1 MAKNGPNTELP
12 QDGAQNTGNR
22 AVDSDGR
29 AALESRFFG
38 APLTD
43 DDDIFGEAGFGME
56 AGLPPSFVIEAL
68 QARPSLGRISE
79 EVQLKAAAQAATA
92 QDDRDVR
99 GGFEY
104 GWCHTDHKT
113 GKEIRKSFRTSDY
126 LNDEP
131 YATRVHAMLDQLGL
145 PVPKAGEVFR
155 GTHHDLL
162 FLNSHGV
169 VVRIGPQ
176 NIQDLMN
183 PGILQPLGWLED
195 RGTMMKG
202 QLPLTVALYPGVELY
217 DQYEVSQQKPMM
229 IDKLYDVMKSN
240 DFGTGDLL
248 GQGNT
253 GVIRVLDDDGK
264 EVAVRV
270 LIDPDNDYNAPS
282 SGMRKKLAKHMA
294 AQLGSASETASAVRK
309 DDVLM
314 NTLRDVFNHARNAPY
329 LQKAYEVHQPL
340 RNMFWDAFQGVAA
353 VGGVPDTARRD
364 AFWQTCAAVTN
375 KPMQITLPVW
385 RTSKDAD
392 GKLNFER
399 SELHVP
405 HVVLYRPWTG
415 QTADLAVQPIAVSQ
429 VVRDAVGQAYAE
441 MKRGFGARVVAL
453 GQKIWHDIRNF

>member
-38 APLTD
+38 GPLTD

-104 GWCHTDHKT
+104 GWCYTDHKT

-353 VGGVPDTARRD
+353 VGGVPDTALRD

>member
-43 DDDIFGEAGFGME
+43 DDDIFGEAGFDME

-99 GGFEY
+99 SGFEY
-104 GWCHTDHKT
+104 GWCYTDHKT

-270 LIDPDNDYNAPS
+270 LIDPDNDFNAPS

-392 GKLNFER
+392 GKLSFER